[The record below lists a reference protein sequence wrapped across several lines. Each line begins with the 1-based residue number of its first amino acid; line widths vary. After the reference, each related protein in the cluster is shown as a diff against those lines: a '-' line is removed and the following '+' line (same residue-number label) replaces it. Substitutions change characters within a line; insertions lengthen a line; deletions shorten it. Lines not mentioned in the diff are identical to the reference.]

1 MSPEERREYVRR
13 EVDKAP
19 PLSRETVAALQ
30 LIFASGG
37 TKRAK
42 DKDEAA

>member
-19 PLSRETVAALQ
+19 PLSPETVAALR
-30 LIFASGG
+30 LIFAEA
-37 TKRAK
+37 KRAK
-42 DKDEAA
+42 EKAA